1 MNRGRE
7 KKESFATTLKKRLT
21 RGGKKRSQSAERAP
35 YGSHSLREGTY
46 LRPPG
51 SQTTNTGSLGTEQM
65 VYTVEVRVEE
75 SDDPQQRTR
84 SGSFGSGLRRLFS
97 PSKGAATTTRRGGSL
112 NKPVPGTQPG
122 DVSRESSLPATRST
136 LSPYGPSPTGAQLLD
151 TGYQRPAR
159 QSTPVPTSRDG
170 AR

>member
-1 MNRGRE
+1 
-7 KKESFATTLKKRLT
+7 
-21 RGGKKRSQSAERAP
+21 
-35 YGSHSLREGTY
+35 
-46 LRPPG
+46 
-51 SQTTNTGSLGTEQM
+51 
-65 VYTVEVRVEE
+65 VEE
-75 SDDPQQRTR
+75 SGDDPQQRTR

-112 NKPVPGTQPG
+112 NKPLPGTQPG